1 MKLEEIFSEASKLP
15 EHDRAA
21 LAAGLLGTLPV
32 LLADEDDGVAEARL
46 RSRELD
52 EDPANGCTWAEI
64 KQALGR

>member
-1 MKLEEIFSEASKLP
+1 MKLEEIFQEASKLP
-15 EHDRAA
+15 EHDRAV
-21 LAAGLLGTLPV
+21 LAAGLLGTLPP
-32 LLADEDDGVAEARL
+32 LLADEDEGIGEATL